1 MRDCSLTLI
10 LLAPTMLMHIIVK
23 NFGETNILAKISC
36 HQNIFAK
43 KLYFRGHAKM
53 KIFVPTLRR
62 TRLVRL
68 GFLFVSLFVIL
79 NLFWTLFK
87 SENNLKSKSD
97 ETAQQNEKCI
107 L

>member
-1 MRDCSLTLI
+1 
-10 LLAPTMLMHIIVK
+10 
-23 NFGETNILAKISC
+23 
-36 HQNIFAK
+36 
-43 KLYFRGHAKM
+43 M

-62 TRLVRL
+62 TGLARF
-68 GFLFVSLFVIL
+68 GFLFQSLFVIL

-97 ETAQQNEKCI
+97 ETAQKNEKFN